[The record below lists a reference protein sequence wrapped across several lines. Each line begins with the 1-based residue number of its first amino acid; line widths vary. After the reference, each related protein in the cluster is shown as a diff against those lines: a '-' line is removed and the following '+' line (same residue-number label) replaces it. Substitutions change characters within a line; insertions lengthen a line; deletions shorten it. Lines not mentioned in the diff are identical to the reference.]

1 MYISQTIR
9 KSLLAKMLTE
19 VLDTQVMV
27 KNGMKH
33 DKNDKALQKPLNSRQ
48 LALKL
53 IANVTYR
60 YTSAS
65 HTGRIPCTEIADSIV
80 QTGREIL
87 QKVVRLIQEDPTQTV
102 SSSTRKAAQ
111 KMKPSASG
119 KKSPRG

>member
-1 MYISQTIR
+1 
-9 KSLLAKMLTE
+9 MLTDI
-19 VLDTQVMV
+19 LDTHIMM

-33 DKNDKALQKPLNSRQ
+33 EKNNNKALQKLLNSRQ

-80 QTGREIL
+80 QTGRKIL
-87 QKVVRLIQEDPTQTV
+87 QKPP
-102 SSSTRKAAQ
+102 A
-111 KMKPSASG
+111 
-119 KKSPRG
+119 